1 MVVPGMRLSWSLVIG
16 AFVPLLAAPSAAESA
31 ETISTTVAV
40 VAEFSTVT
48 SLRVSSQT
56 LQFAAAQPDL
66 PAVAV
71 VDFVAGARTR
81 QGGEVML
88 SVEPMTGLVPDEGS
102 SDVAVTFTGQGAG
115 LLSGTLA
122 STGSTPVA
130 RWTGSGLR
138 TGRLTFSL
146 PQTAGAP
153 TLPVRFVLSAP

>member
-1 MVVPGMRLSWSLVIG
+1 MGVPGMRLSWSLVIG

-88 SVEPMTGLVPDEGS
+88 SVEPMAGLVPDEG

-122 STGSTPVA
+122 PTGSTPVA

-146 PQTAGAP
+146 PQSAGAP

>member
-1 MVVPGMRLSWSLVIG
+1 MVVPGMRLSWFLVIA
-16 AFVPLLAAPSAAESA
+16 AFATLLVAPSTAESA
-31 ETISTTVAV
+31 ETISTTVTV

-56 LQFAAAQPDL
+56 LQFAATQPDG

-71 VDFVAGARTR
+71 VDFAAGARTR

-88 SVEPMTGLVPDEGS
+88 SVERVAELAPDEGS
-102 SDVAVTFTGQGAG
+102 EVAVTFTGEGAG

-122 STGSTPVA
+122 STGTTPVA

-146 PQTAGAP
+146 PQSAGPP

>member
-56 LQFAAAQPDL
+56 LQFAATQPDL

-88 SVEPMTGLVPDEGS
+88 AVEPQAGF
-102 SDVAVTFTGQGAG
+102 DVAVMFTGEGAG

>member
-1 MVVPGMRLSWSLVIG
+1 MVVPGMRLSCSLVIG
-16 AFVPLLAAPSAAESA
+16 AFVTLLAVPSTAESA

-56 LQFAAAQPDL
+56 LQFVATQPDC

-71 VDFVAGARTR
+71 VDFVAAARTR

-88 SVEPMTGLVPDEGS
+88 TVEPLAGS
-102 SDVAVTFTGQGAG
+102 EVAVTFTGEGAG

-122 STGSTPVA
+122 SAGTTPVA

-146 PQTAGAP
+146 PQSVGAP

>member
-56 LQFAAAQPDL
+56 LRFAATQPDL

-102 SDVAVTFTGQGAG
+102 DVAVTFTGQGTG